1 MSDKNGNVIVTSPA
15 WEGRDSQ
22 IGASLA
28 HLADKYLIQVV
39 QSPIMQLELV
49 NDAIRRGVL
58 RELAEWD
65 EVRADHTVTVVCSTP
80 EAPDA
85 LKQFDEL
92 CIALRL
98 REDRLKFAAIDQE
111 TAISLSEVC
120 HVKGISNFQYTSV
133 MTPET
138 PGSFRELTDLIAK
151 WEEERELCLIFEP
164 AESAGLVA
172 KTLIGNGLRT
182 IRMGFY
188 KYRPIRMANLPPADN
203 PTWWVIVNDAAA
215 VPEIARGLKRQ
226 NLKFSNVRWISSRP
240 SVGSALKKILP
251 KSQFVEVSELRPD
264 VILEK
269 IKDHIKPAL

>member
-1 MSDKNGNVIVTSPA
+1 MSDKNGNIIVTSPA
-15 WEGRDSQ
+15 WEGRSSQ

-28 HLADKYLIQVV
+28 HLADKYLVQVV

-49 NDAIRRGVL
+49 NDAIRRAVL

-65 EVRADHTVTVVCSTP
+65 EVKADYTVTVVCSTP

-85 LKQFDEL
+85 LEQFDEL

-120 HVKGISNFQYTSV
+120 HVKGISKFHYTSV

-138 PGSFRELTDLIAK
+138 PGSVKELTDLIAK

-164 AESAGLVA
+164 AESSGLIA

-203 PTWWVIVNDAAA
+203 PTWWVVVNDAAA

-226 NLKFSNVRWISSRP
+226 NMNFRMSD
-240 SVGSALKKILP
+240 G
-251 KSQFVEVSELRPD
+251 
-264 VILEK
+264 
-269 IKDHIKPAL
+269 

>member
-39 QSPIMQLELV
+39 QSPILQLELV
-49 NDAIRRGVL
+49 NDAIRRAVL

-65 EVRADHTVTVVCSTP
+65 EVRADYTVTVVCSTP

-85 LKQFDEL
+85 LEQFDEL
-92 CIALRL
+92 CLALRL
-98 REDRLKFAAIDQE
+98 REDRLKFAAIDRE

-120 HVKGISNFQYTSV
+120 HLKGISKFHYTSV
-133 MTPET
+133 MTPKT

-164 AESAGLVA
+164 AESAGLIA
-172 KTLIGNGLRT
+172 KTLIGDGLRT

-203 PTWWVIVNDAAA
+203 PTWWVIVNDAAT
-215 VPEIARGLKRQ
+215 VPEIARELKRQ
-226 NLKFSNVRWISSRP
+226 NMKFSNVRWISSRP

-251 KSQFVEVSELRPD
+251 KSQFVEVPELRPD

-269 IKDHIKPAL
+269 IKDHINPAL

>member
-49 NDAIRRGVL
+49 NDAIRRAVL

-65 EVRADHTVTVVCSTP
+65 EVRAGYTVTVVCSTP

-85 LKQFDEL
+85 LEQFDEL

-98 REDRLKFAAIDQE
+98 RENRLKFAAIDQE
-111 TAISLSEVC
+111 TAIRLSEVC
-120 HVKGISNFQYTSV
+120 HVKGISKVHYTSV

-164 AESAGLVA
+164 AESAGLIA

-203 PTWWVIVNDAAA
+203 PTWWVIVNDAAT
-215 VPEIARGLKRQ
+215 VPEIARELKRQ
-226 NLKFSNVRWISSRP
+226 NTKFSNVRWISSRP

-251 KSQFVEVSELRPD
+251 KSQFVEVPELRPD

-269 IKDHIKPAL
+269 IKDHINPAL